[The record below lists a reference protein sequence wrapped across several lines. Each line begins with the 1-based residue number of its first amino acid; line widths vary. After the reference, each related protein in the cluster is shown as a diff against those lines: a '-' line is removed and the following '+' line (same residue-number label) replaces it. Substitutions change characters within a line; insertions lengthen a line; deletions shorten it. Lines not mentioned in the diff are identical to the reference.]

1 MAIIYRGT
9 TAPHRH
15 RRAAG
20 TPREQQRLSPDS
32 AIPAQRA
39 SPQTAGLTDAG
50 FSPTGRRSHTPT
62 RGDRKAPP
70 EYGPY
75 EQAAG
80 TEKVPAPYDRKAPSQ
95 LLLVLAVLVASIAG
109 SIPADP
115 VQVRHL
121 EKTGG
126 WTRRERLRFLWYRL
140 RLAVQEMNYASR
152 RMVELQMRLPGQ
164 PLDQHPDRPRYG

>member
-1 MAIIYRGT
+1 MAITYRGT
-9 TAPHRH
+9 TAYQRH

-20 TPREQQRLSPDS
+20 TAREQQRLSPDS

-39 SPQTAGLTDAG
+39 SPETAGLTDAG

-62 RGDRKAPP
+62 RGDRKATPL

-80 TEKVPAPYDRKAPSQ
+80 TEKVPTPNNRNAPSQ
-95 LLLVLAVLVASIAG
+95 LLLALAVLVASTAG

-115 VQVRHL
+115 LQVRHL

-152 RMVELQMRLPGQ
+152 RMVELQMRLPGP
-164 PLDQHPDRPRYG
+164 PLDQHPDRPR